1 MPPGP
6 PNLGDNRFAALS
18 ESPKSKRKKKDSGK
32 PFSNFLG
39 LPSIQKP
46 NPKYIIVSSADDKK
60 PLSQYSCFSV
70 HKSIQ
75 AISKDILSISEMRDG
90 NLLLLL

>member
-32 PFSNFLG
+32 PFSIFPG

-46 NPKYIIVSSADDKK
+46 NPKYIIVSSADDKN

-70 HKSIQ
+70 HKYIQ